1 MERPRRNTQIPLR
14 YRETL
19 PPQFSRINSQP
30 KQSQI
35 DPRTVDR
42 NDVELALAVIVPAP
56 ECSNEPPTLIST
68 ELSQFNANYT
78 ENRAGQSQHSNLSET
93 GFFKL
98 FFNDLVVKII
108 CEETNSYAKSRLQNP
123 SQNSRPWIPTTPA
136 EILVFLGI
144 NIYFGLHPLTVRKE
158 YWKIHKIGQFMSLT
172 RFDQIHRFFSLNA
185 ENAPSIP
192 SNAPWFHRIQRISE
206 LLQTACQQA
215 YSPSSNIAID
225 EAMVAFKGRSRD
237 IIKIKNKP
245 INTGYKLWCIGD
257 HGYIWSWLFHS
268 RIQGVES
275 FTKGEKTRWPQQSVN
290 EKGETIEKSAVL
302 TPTFALIL
310 RLASQLPKQ
319 LKFCVYLD
327 NLFLNVPVAQCLL
340 AMGIHCMGTTRKKAI
355 GVPQRLQ
362 SYLDNNSELLWDS
375 TIAEIIDGNTLCFL
389 WQDNKPV
396 IAISTA
402 HSLHRRE
409 DRIQRTRNCPKISSE
424 NARILNPVF
433 QGQAQKDLFIPK
445 AIDDYNHHMK
455 GVDQA
460 DALRANFTCH
470 RKQNHRTWWPLFYF
484 FLDMACVNAF
494 LL

>member
-1 MERPRRNTQIPLR
+1 
-14 YRETL
+14 
-19 PPQFSRINSQP
+19 
-30 KQSQI
+30 
-35 DPRTVDR
+35 
-42 NDVELALAVIVPAP
+42 
-56 ECSNEPPTLIST
+56 
-68 ELSQFNANYT
+68 
-78 ENRAGQSQHSNLSET
+78 
-93 GFFKL
+93 
-98 FFNDLVVKII
+98 
-108 CEETNSYAKSRLQNP
+108 
-123 SQNSRPWIPTTPA
+123 
-136 EILVFLGI
+136 
-144 NIYFGLHPLTVRKE
+144 
-158 YWKIHKIGQFMSLT
+158 MSLT

-402 HSLHRRE
+402 HSLAKIEFNVHEIVRKSPPKTLVSSTLFFRVKHRR
-409 DRIQRTRNCPKISSE
+409 ISS
-424 NARILNPVF
+424 F
-433 QGQAQKDLFIPK
+433 QRLSTITT
-445 AIDDYNHHMK
+445 II
-455 GVDQA
+455 
-460 DALRANFTCH
+460 
-470 RKQNHRTWWPLFYF
+470 
-484 FLDMACVNAF
+484 
-494 LL
+494 